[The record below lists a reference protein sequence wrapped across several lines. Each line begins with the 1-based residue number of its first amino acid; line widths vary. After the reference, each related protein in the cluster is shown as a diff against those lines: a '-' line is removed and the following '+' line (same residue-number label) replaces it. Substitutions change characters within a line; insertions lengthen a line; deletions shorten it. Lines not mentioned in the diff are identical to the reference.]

1 MNNTQE
7 QSNLLL
13 RLPSYYSLLS
23 EESIYLKACLSSP
36 DASVFSPTACISAEH
51 GAMESHRSSLTL
63 WSTDHALFWFP
74 FDLTVWVHRFPPPE
88 AHLACWHEPRIGIS
102 RLSFSADGWQSCPN
116 AAEVVIFSF
125 QIVVSDLW
133 PSFFFFSFSLWKLR
147 PARLWCVNRILVCHS
162 VSSPDTHTA
171 GSGRKKCF
179 KLIVGLFSQGWIFT
193 LFNQN
198 VPEIWIFWPCYKGY
212 ASYIVLLRTG
222 MCALCSHS

>member
-74 FDLTVWVHRFPPPE
+74 LDLTVWVHRFPPPE

-133 PSFFFFSFSLWKLR
+133 PSFFFFFFLPLEAQTCQTVMCEPHSGVSFCQQPRHTHSGKWQKKMLQTNCWFVQPGVDFYTFQPKRTWNMNFL
-147 PARLWCVNRILVCHS
+147 ALLQRLCILYCVVKNRNVCS
-162 VSSPDTHTA
+162 V
-171 GSGRKKCF
+171 
-179 KLIVGLFSQGWIFT
+179 FT
-193 LFNQN
+193 
-198 VPEIWIFWPCYKGY
+198 
-212 ASYIVLLRTG
+212 
-222 MCALCSHS
+222 

>member
-88 AHLACWHEPRIGIS
+88 AHLACWHELRIGIS

-133 PSFFFFSFSLWKLR
+133 PSFFFFFLPLEAQTCQTVMCEPHSGVSFCQQPR
-147 PARLWCVNRILVCHS
+147 H
-162 VSSPDTHTA
+162 THTH
-171 GSGRKKCF
+171 SGKWQKKMLQTNC
-179 KLIVGLFSQGWIFT
+179 
-193 LFNQN
+193 
-198 VPEIWIFWPCYKGY
+198 
-212 ASYIVLLRTG
+212 
-222 MCALCSHS
+222 